1 MPNTPQA
8 DDSIHEDQVL
18 NFLVNRVDEEVELDL
33 APNAE
38 TTSEDVH
45 EVLVGACADG
55 TSVSTL
61 CEKSE
66 DSPHHNTVLYH
77 LREKFDLESVERIGN
92 KLLQK
97 DVLDVLPEQVEV
109 CADLHLRPYYGDE
122 DETDGLYHSE
132 AKRGTTAF
140 HAYATLYARVTNKR
154 FTLAVRRLEDGDTAS
169 SVLAEFLGVLDG
181 LDAEVEA
188 VYLDREFYDSK
199 CLTLLQAHNHA
210 YVMPIVRWGRTIK
223 QELSKG
229 WSRVIQHDL
238 TAKLDSHSWTVEFP
252 VYIDCTYQNGRY
264 DEHGVARHGYAA
276 DAPFID
282 TPRNA
287 RYHYAKRFGIE
298 ASYRLSEQSIATTST
313 QDPVVRLLYVVVSLL
328 LQNVWRY
335 LHWEYVATPRRG
347 GRRLWSWPFKEFINM
362 IRRAAW
368 TALAVRRAVPANRLP
383 DDRFHR

>member
-1 MPNTPQA
+1 MKSTRT
-8 DDSIHEDQVL
+8 SFL
-18 NFLVNRVDEEVELDL
+18 NFLVNSLDEEVALSLAENAELD
-33 APNAE
+33 AE
-38 TTSEDVH
+38 DIY

-61 CEKSE
+61 CERSE
-66 DSPHHNTVLYH
+66 DAPHENSAFSTISALNSICK
-77 LREKFDLESVERIGN
+77 RSNRLEHAPPERRSRRPS
-92 KLLQK
+92 Q
-97 DVLDVLPEQVEV
+97 QVEV

-122 DETDGLYHSE
+122 DDTDGLYHSQ

-140 HAYATLYARVTNKR
+140 HAYATLYARVKNNV
-154 FTLAVRRLEDGDTAS
+154 TLAVRRLEDGDTAS
-169 SVLAEFLGVLDG
+169 SVLAEFLGILDG
-181 LDAEVEA
+181 LDLGVKA

-223 QELSKG
+223 RELSEG
-229 WSRVIQHDL
+229 WSRVIQHSL
-238 TAKLDSHSWTVEFP
+238 TSETRRSQLAVEFP

-282 TPRNA
+282 SPRDA

-313 QDPVVRLLYVVVSLL
+313 QNPVVRLLYVVVSLL

-347 GRRLWSWPFKEFINM
+347 GASPLGVVVQGVHQYGPSSSVDG
-362 IRRAAW
+362 
-368 TALAVRRAVPANRLP
+368 LAVRRAVPANRPP